1 MFICYQ
7 MTFAW
12 RCVRYLN
19 PLNIIQFR
27 IRPNPFSWHKWSQLL
42 YLSYRTW
49 EDHLL
54 CPSCQKDPL
63 CRKETGN
70 KECLWVTSQAQGAPH
85 TWHGWNTA
93 QPNGLMLEQHEHLL
107 LLPRGRLIEHQT
119 VLQSPLAANPLL
131 YHNLPPPQIL
141 KGYSHKKKWWGLP
154 CLLPWNLQLT
164 TVFSGMENAS
174 LVRSQKH
181 FSAFLTSV
189 EFIIW
194 ATVVKL
200 LLHDS

>member
-1 MFICYQ
+1 MITAPLPELQSLRRSSTVSFLPE
-7 MTFAW
+7 
-12 RCVRYLN
+12 RCLVQKGGWEQRA
-19 PLNIIQFR
+19 FV
-27 IRPNPFSWHKWSQLL
+27 
-42 YLSYRTW
+42 SYV
-49 EDHLL
+49 
-54 CPSCQKDPL
+54 PGVGS
-63 CRKETGN
+63 
-70 KECLWVTSQAQGAPH
+70 TSPVARG
-85 TWHGWNTA
+85 HGWNTT
-93 QPNGLMLEQHEHLL
+93 QPNGLVLEQHEHLL
-107 LLPRGRLIEHQT
+107 WLPRGRLVKHQT
-119 VLQSPLAANPLL
+119 VLQRPLAANPLL

-154 CLLPWNLQLT
+154 CLLPWNLQLS

-189 EFIIW
+189 QFIIW